1 MNEIVTNLTITLEGP
16 AVKWVFHHIADAVDF
31 CDEPHEG
38 VVIERVTATKGDGG
52 KVEERKPASN
62 DWKEIKKAVK
72 IVAAKALRN

>member
-1 MNEIVTNLTITLEGP
+1 MNEIVANLTITLEGP

-72 IVAAKALRN
+72 IVAAKALRS